1 MENSFRLPVT
11 YFLGEG
17 KLNLQ
22 ECLKASFEAAVF
34 HGVQKIVIFT
44 SAGEGV
50 KMALDDFISRPEY
63 SSIRLIAV
71 TFPTGMKFTDINGN
85 RTSPKISKADRQLF
99 AERHVPV
106 VKAHLPF
113 EPIKAAF
120 GRGFLGQDLC
130 LIGNALGIFGGGMSL
145 CVQAVLMACDAGLIK
160 EGDHVISTTSDTAI
174 LARASSTEDFLS
186 EFILRQIVCKPAI
199 LTIGKKEQGVSLPA
213 ESKEGDEETRTPE
226 ADEQH
231 GLKSPNE
238 PKQLP

>member
-11 YFLGEG
+11 YFLSEG
-17 KLNLQ
+17 KANLR

-44 SAGEGV
+44 SSGEGV
-50 KMALDDFISRPEY
+50 RLALEDFISRPEY
-63 SSIRLIAV
+63 SSVKLVAV
-71 TFPTGMKFTDINGN
+71 TFPTGMKFTDSN
-85 RTSPKISKADRQLF
+85 RNRISPKIPKAERQLF
-99 AERHVPV
+99 AEHHVRV
-106 VKAHLPF
+106 IKAHLPF

-145 CVQAVLMACDAGLIK
+145 CVQAILMACDAGAIK
-160 EGDHVISTTSDTAI
+160 QGDHVISMTSDTSI
-174 LARASSTEDFLS
+174 LARASCTEDFLS
-186 EFILRQIVCKPAI
+186 DFIVRQIVCKPAI
-199 LTIGKKEQGVSLPA
+199 LTIGKKEQEPPPLVEGREA
-213 ESKEGDEETRTPE
+213 EGATRTLE

-231 GLKSPNE
+231 SIKSLKE